1 MQNIDRHVPVL
12 DAVRGLAISLVLFI
26 HIGESVPAQ
35 PGGAWTIFRSIASSS
50 WVGVDLFF
58 VLSGF
63 LITGILYDTMDAS
76 NFFKAFYA
84 RRFLRIFPL
93 YYGFL
98 ILLFLLTGPLQID
111 WHGRQ
116 WVYLLYLQNTRV
128 VKDVQSAGFS
138 PYITINHLW
147 SLAVEEQFYFV
158 WPAVVF
164 LIRDRSRLLRISALL
179 IVGSMVLRVL
189 MLHGGRSLWMI
200 YIFTPAR
207 ADTLMIG
214 SALALLFRGGPEL
227 PERLRK
233 LALFVL
239 PCCLV
244 GLLLMALPT
253 RGLSFSSRN
262 VIIFGYTMV
271 SLASA
276 SVMTLSLTDQKFRR
290 VLDRSTLRWLGKY
303 SYGIYVL
310 HLPVMMLLLRLN
322 TVSRL
327 EDAFVNPFWKVA
339 VVLAASAVSVGVAF
353 LSFNLY
359 ESRFLKLKQIFR
371 YQFPERGKQAR
382 ELIGPVATCTPES

>member
-1 MQNIDRHVPVL
+1 
-12 DAVRGLAISLVLFI
+12 
-26 HIGESVPAQ
+26 
-35 PGGAWTIFRSIASSS
+35 
-50 WVGVDLFF
+50 
-58 VLSGF
+58 
-63 LITGILYDTMDAS
+63 
-76 NFFKAFYA
+76 
-84 RRFLRIFPL
+84 
-93 YYGFL
+93 
-98 ILLFLLTGPLQID
+98 
-111 WHGRQ
+111 
-116 WVYLLYLQNTRV
+116 
-128 VKDVQSAGFS
+128 
-138 PYITINHLW
+138 
-147 SLAVEEQFYFV
+147 
-158 WPAVVF
+158 
-164 LIRDRSRLLRISALL
+164 
-179 IVGSMVLRVL
+179 
-189 MLHGGRSLWMI
+189 MI

>member
-290 VLDRSTLRWLGKY
+290 VLDRSTLRWLGKC